1 MKSISM
7 PILGFF
13 AFMAVIFLSYADAD
27 ANENTCMLKSIV
39 DEVFVTVWDEDSG
52 QDRQGKIFEGSLKSG
67 ELKKIT
73 SSTGYIEFSYKEP
86 NDDRSYGNN
95 HKRCKGGNTI
105 HVP

>member
-1 MKSISM
+1 MKSKLMRI
-7 PILGFF
+7 IGFI
-13 AFMAVIFLSYADAD
+13 AIMAAVFFSYPDAD
-27 ANENTCMLKSIV
+27 ANDNTCMLKSIV

-52 QDRQGKIFEGSLKSG
+52 QDRQGVIFEGSIKSG

-95 HKRCKGGNTI
+95 HKRCKGGTII

>member
-1 MKSISM
+1 M
-7 PILGFF
+7 PIFYVF
-13 AFMAVIFLSYADAD
+13 AMVAAVFLSFSDAD

-52 QDRQGKIFEGSLKSG
+52 QDRQGKIYEGSLKSG

-73 SSTGYIEFSYKEP
+73 SRTGYIVFSYKKP
-86 NDDRSYGNN
+86 NDDRSYGDN

>member
-1 MKSISM
+1 MKSKSM
-7 PILGFF
+7 RRIGFF
-13 AFMAVIFLSYADAD
+13 AIMVAVFFSYSDTD

-67 ELKKIT
+67 GLKKIT
-73 SSTGYIEFSYKEP
+73 SSTGYIVFSYKEP
-86 NDDRSYGNN
+86 DDDRSYGDN

>member
-73 SSTGYIEFSYKEP
+73 SSTGYVVFSYKEP

-95 HKRCKGGNTI
+95 HKRCKGGTVI

>member
-1 MKSISM
+1 MKSISI
-7 PILGFF
+7 PILSVF
-13 AFMAVIFLSYADAD
+13 AFMSAIFFSYVDAN
-27 ANENTCMLKSIV
+27 ANENTCMLKSLV

-73 SSTGYIEFSYKEP
+73 SSTGYVVFSYKEP

-95 HKRCKGGNTI
+95 HKRCKGGTVI

>member
-1 MKSISM
+1 MVAAI
-7 PILGFF
+7 FF
-13 AFMAVIFLSYADAD
+13 SYADAD
-27 ANENTCMLKSIV
+27 ANENTCMLKALV

-52 QDRQGKIFEGSLKSG
+52 QDRQGVIFEGSLKSG

-73 SSTGYIEFSYKEP
+73 SSTGYIVFSYKEP

-95 HKRCKGGNTI
+95 HKRCRGGNTI